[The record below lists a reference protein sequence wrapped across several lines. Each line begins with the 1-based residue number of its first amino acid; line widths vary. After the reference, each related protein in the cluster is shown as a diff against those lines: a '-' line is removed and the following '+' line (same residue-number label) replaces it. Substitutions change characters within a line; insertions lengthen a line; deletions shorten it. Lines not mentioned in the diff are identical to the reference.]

1 MGKIRQKPVHKK
13 SENGAER
20 RVKKMNCA
28 NNLIDIRKHSAAKT
42 VILLYYLF
50 GENIAGPVK

>member
-20 RVKKMNCA
+20 RAKKNE
-28 NNLIDIRKHSAAKT
+28 LRKQPYRHSQTLGSQDSDT
-42 VILLYYLF
+42 VVLF
-50 GENIAGPVK
+50 IW